1 MRVENKLKTFDDDIY
16 DRKVIAENLTKIIEV
31 QEEPMVISLDS
42 EWGTGKTTFVTMWKD
57 LLDNDEKYSS
67 KFNTLYFNAWE
78 NDYITDPL
86 LALVSE
92 IEAEI
97 KREDSKFKKNFNKV
111 KEVILPMAKLVTKV
125 GVKVGTAGVL
135 DLDKVNLGD
144 YTEDTI
150 MDLAS
155 KLGEFSIKEIVASK
169 SIRTKFKEVM
179 SEYQKENGKKIIFF
193 IDELDRCRPTFA
205 IELLEVIKHLFNID
219 NCIFIISIDK
229 EQLSHS
235 VSTIYGQN
243 MDTIGYLRRF
253 FDLDYRL
260 PRLDV
265 HRYMDNRNEVVLKGY
280 YNIGLFKILL
290 KEVFINEQFSLRDI
304 DKAHYYIKLLLPL
317 VTEFNKDSKY
327 NSVYI
332 ATISYLYAIL
342 IAMKIKKPVL
352 YRKIID
358 GEYNV
363 EEILKDINIVN
374 LDHYK
379 EVRIGGWHNKPLQEV
394 IKPALEIFLKANL
407 KYKKEGYIYCTE
419 EYQYAVGIKNTNR
432 GFSWDNVF
440 EMEYLF
446 NDKKLNIIDKLEFI
460 EAFSSQDIG
469 ESE

>member
-1 MRVENKLKTFDDDIY
+1 
-16 DRKVIAENLTKIIEV
+16 
-31 QEEPMVISLDS
+31 
-42 EWGTGKTTFVTMWKD
+42 
-57 LLDNDEKYSS
+57 
-67 KFNTLYFNAWE
+67 
-78 NDYITDPL
+78 
-86 LALVSE
+86 
-92 IEAEI
+92 
-97 KREDSKFKKNFNKV
+97 
-111 KEVILPMAKLVTKV
+111 MAKLVTKV

-155 KLGEFSIKEIVASK
+155 KLGEFSIKEVVASK
-169 SIRTKFKEVM
+169 SIRTRFKEVM

-260 PRLDV
+260 PKLDV
-265 HRYMDNRNEVVLKGY
+265 HMYMDNRNEVVLKGY
-280 YNIGLFKILL
+280 YNVELFKMLL

-317 VTEFNKDSKY
+317 VTEFNKDRNY

-342 IAMKIKKPVL
+342 IAMKIKKTVL

-394 IKPALEIFLKANL
+394 IKPALEIFLKVNL
-407 KYKKEGYIYCTE
+407 KYKKEGYIYCSE
-419 EYQYAVGIKNTNR
+419 EYQYAVGIKNTNG
-432 GFSWDNVF
+432 GFGWNNVF

-460 EAFSSQDIG
+460 EAFSNQCIG
-469 ESE
+469 GSE

>member
-1 MRVENKLKTFDDDIY
+1 MREDKLKSFDDDIY
-16 DRKVIAENLTKIIEV
+16 NRKVIAENLTKIIEV

-57 LLDNDEKYSS
+57 LLDNDEEYSS

-179 SEYQKENGKKIIFF
+179 SEYQKENCKKIIFF

-260 PRLDV
+260 PKLDV
-265 HRYMDNRNEVVLKGY
+265 HMYMDNRNEVVLKGY
-280 YNIGLFKILL
+280 YNVELFKMLL
-290 KEVFINEQFSLRDI
+290 KEIFINEQFSLRDI

-317 VTEFNKDSKY
+317 VTEFNKDSKD

-358 GEYNV
+358 VEYNV

-379 EVRIGGWHNKPLQEV
+379 EVRIGGWHNKPLL
-394 IKPALEIFLKANL
+394 I
-407 KYKKEGYIYCTE
+407 
-419 EYQYAVGIKNTNR
+419 
-432 GFSWDNVF
+432 S
-440 EMEYLF
+440 
-446 NDKKLNIIDKLEFI
+446 
-460 EAFSSQDIG
+460 
-469 ESE
+469 

>member
-1 MRVENKLKTFDDDIY
+1 MREDKLKSFDDDIY
-16 DRKVIAENLTKIIEV
+16 NRKVIAENLTKIIEV
-31 QEEPMVISLDS
+31 QEEPIVISLDS

-57 LLDNDEKYSS
+57 LLDNDEEYSS

-179 SEYQKENGKKIIFF
+179 SEYQKENCKKIIFF

-260 PRLDV
+260 PKLDV
-265 HRYMDNRNEVVLKGY
+265 HMYMDNRNEVVLKGY
-280 YNIGLFKILL
+280 YNVELFKMLL
-290 KEVFINEQFSLRDI
+290 KEIFINEQFSLRDI

-317 VTEFNKDSKY
+317 VTEFNKDSKD

-358 GEYNV
+358 VEYNV

-379 EVRIGGWHNKPLQEV
+379 EVIIGGWHNKPLQEV
-394 IKPALEIFLKANL
+394 IKPTLEIFLKVNL
-407 KYKKEGYIYCTE
+407 KYKKRRLYI
-419 EYQYAVGIKNTNR
+419 
-432 GFSWDNVF
+432 
-440 EMEYLF
+440 L
-446 NDKKLNIIDKLEFI
+446 
-460 EAFSSQDIG
+460 
-469 ESE
+469 

>member
-1 MRVENKLKTFDDDIY
+1 MREDKLNSFDDDIY
-16 DRKVIAENLTKIIEV
+16 NRKVIAENLTKIIEV

-111 KEVILPMAKLVTKV
+111 KQVILPMAKLVTKV

-155 KLGEFSIKEIVASK
+155 KLGEFSIKEVVASK
-169 SIRTKFKEVM
+169 SIRTRFKEVM

-235 VSTIYGQN
+235 VSTIYGKN

-260 PRLDV
+260 PKLDV
-265 HRYMDNRNEVVLKGY
+265 HMYMDNRNEVVLKGY
-280 YNIGLFKILL
+280 YNVELFKMLL

-317 VTEFNKDSKY
+317 VTEFNKDRNY

-394 IKPALEIFLKANL
+394 IKPVLEIFLKVNL
-407 KYKKEGYIYCTE
+407 KYKKEGYIHCSE
-419 EYQYAVGIKNTNR
+419 EYQYAVGIKNTNG
-432 GFSWDNVF
+432 GFSWNNVF
-440 EMEYLF
+440 KMESLF

-460 EAFSSQDIG
+460 EAFSSQPIVG
-469 ESE
+469 SE

>member
-1 MRVENKLKTFDDDIY
+1 MREDKLKSFDDDIY
-16 DRKVIAENLTKIIEV
+16 NRKVIAENLTKIIEV

-150 MDLAS
+150 MDLAG

-260 PRLDV
+260 PKLDV
-265 HRYMDNRNEVVLKGY
+265 HMYMDNRNEVVLKGY
-280 YNIGLFKILL
+280 YNVELFKMLL

-317 VTEFNKDSKY
+317 VTEFNKDRNY

-379 EVRIGGWHNKPLQEV
+379 EVIIGGWHNKPLQQV
-394 IKPALEIFLKANL
+394 IKPALEIFLKVNL
-407 KYKKEGYIYCTE
+407 KYKKEGYIYCSE
-419 EYQYAVGIKNTNR
+419 EYQYAVGIKNTNG
-432 GFSWDNVF
+432 GFCWENVF
-440 EMEYLF
+440 KMEYLF
-446 NDKKLNIIDKLEFI
+446 NDKELNIIDKLEFI
-460 EAFSSQDIG
+460 EAFSNQCIG
-469 ESE
+469 GSE

>member
-1 MRVENKLKTFDDDIY
+1 MREDKLKSFDDDIY
-16 DRKVIAENLTKIIEV
+16 NRKVIAENLTKIIEV

-57 LLDNDEKYSS
+57 LLDNDEEYSS

-179 SEYQKENGKKIIFF
+179 SEYQKENCKKIIFF

-260 PRLDV
+260 PKLDV
-265 HRYMDNRNEVVLKGY
+265 HMYMDNRNEVVLKGY
-280 YNIGLFKILL
+280 YNVELFKMLL
-290 KEVFINEQFSLRDI
+290 KEIFINEQFSLRDI

-317 VTEFNKDSKY
+317 VTEFNKDSKD

-358 GEYNV
+358 VEYNV

-379 EVRIGGWHNKPLQEV
+379 EVIIGGWHNKPL
-394 IKPALEIFLKANL
+394 
-407 KYKKEGYIYCTE
+407 
-419 EYQYAVGIKNTNR
+419 
-432 GFSWDNVF
+432 
-440 EMEYLF
+440 
-446 NDKKLNIIDKLEFI
+446 
-460 EAFSSQDIG
+460 
-469 ESE
+469 

>member
-1 MRVENKLKTFDDDIY
+1 MREDKLKSFDDDIY
-16 DRKVIAENLTKIIEV
+16 NRKVIAENLTKIIEV

-111 KEVILPMAKLVTKV
+111 KQVILPMAKLVTKV

-144 YTEDTI
+144 YIEDTI

-229 EQLSHS
+229 DQLSHS

-260 PRLDV
+260 PKLDV
-265 HRYMDNRNEVVLKGY
+265 HMYMDNRNEVVLKGY
-280 YNIGLFKILL
+280 YNVELFKMLL

-342 IAMKIKKPVL
+342 IAMKIKKTVL

-394 IKPALEIFLKANL
+394 IKPALEIFLKVNL
-407 KYKKEGYIYCTE
+407 KYKKEGYIYCSE
-419 EYQYAVGIKNTNR
+419 EYQYAVGIKNTNG
-432 GFSWDNVF
+432 GFGWDNVF

-460 EAFSSQDIG
+460 EAFSNQCIG
-469 ESE
+469 GSE

>member
-1 MRVENKLKTFDDDIY
+1 MREDKLKSFDDDIY
-16 DRKVIAENLTKIIEV
+16 NRKVIAENLTKIIEV

-111 KEVILPMAKLVTKV
+111 KQVILPMAKLVTKV

-205 IELLEVIKHLFNID
+205 IELLEV
-219 NCIFIISIDK
+219 
-229 EQLSHS
+229 
-235 VSTIYGQN
+235 
-243 MDTIGYLRRF
+243 RF

-260 PRLDV
+260 PKLDV
-265 HRYMDNRNEVVLKGY
+265 HMYMDNRNEVVLKGY
-280 YNIGLFKILL
+280 YNVELFKMLL

-379 EVRIGGWHNKPLQEV
+379 EVIIGGWHNKPLQEV
-394 IKPALEIFLKANL
+394 IKPALEIFLKVNL
-407 KYKKEGYIYCTE
+407 KYKKEGYIYCSE
-419 EYQYAVGIKNTNR
+419 EYQYAVGIKNTNG
-432 GFSWDNVF
+432 GFGWDNVF
-440 EMEYLF
+440 KMEYLF

-460 EAFSSQDIG
+460 EAFSNQCIG
-469 ESE
+469 GSE